1 MNILDGINSL
11 AENKTFLETCGQK
24 AIAWGITV
32 GADNRSALN
41 TRILRVSLI
50 PREFKKSLFE
60 KVIAASSLFHRLI
73 DRISVDLEWLH
84 EVHKGPV

>member
-1 MNILDGINSL
+1 MNILDGIDTL
-11 AENKTFLETCGQK
+11 AQNKQFLENCGQK

-32 GADNRSALN
+32 GADYRSALN

-50 PREFKKSLFE
+50 PREFKKSLFD

-73 DRISVDLEWLH
+73 DRTSLDLEWLC
-84 EVHKGPV
+84 EVHKGPI